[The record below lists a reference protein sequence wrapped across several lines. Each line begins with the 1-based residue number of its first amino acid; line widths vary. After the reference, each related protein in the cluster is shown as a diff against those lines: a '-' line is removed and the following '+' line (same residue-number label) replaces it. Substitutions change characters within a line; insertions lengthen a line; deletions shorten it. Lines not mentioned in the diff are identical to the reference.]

1 MGFLR
6 SLRRNLTKLRGKNG
20 YYFAKIRYARY
31 LDTLPL
37 DDGAIL
43 LESQHGSQYNG
54 NVFYLLRELVG
65 GDYDG
70 LRVYLSVRA
79 SRQARAREFLDA
91 HGLEAV
97 RLTVLSSDE
106 YFRLLASAKYLVNDN
121 TFLPFFTKREGQVYL
136 NTWHG
141 TPLKTLGNQSEQ
153 YANTIGNTQRNFC
166 LADYLLAPNEFTL
179 RRLRDDY
186 MLPNLAADTR
196 MVLAGYPRNEAFLDG
211 DGRAALREAMGM
223 DGMQAIAYMPT
234 WRGYG
239 GFADVQAQS
248 YLICHLSEMD
258 RRLGDGRIMYV
269 NLHPIA
275 ADRIDFSVFA
285 RIRPFPAEYE
295 TYEFLN
301 ACDALVTD
309 YSSVMFDFLLTG
321 RPIMLFTYDLDRY
334 LDTRGCY
341 MRPDELGLPVAATL
355 DELFALFARLDDARD
370 DGTDGT
376 DGSDEHGNGDGPG
389 DPLRRL
395 RRQYNAYDGATASR
409 DLCRLL
415 LGRPCAIPD
424 SRIRQVPDNGL
435 DNVLIYAGDLARNG
449 ITTSLRALLGAAD
462 RSRCNY
468 IITLKQR
475 FPKANL
481 PTLLELSEAGIP
493 YVLTLGRMNLTLA
506 QKAAHYLFAQHAMP
520 FALYRRI
527 MGRAYEHEI
536 QRLYG
541 GMRIDGVV
549 QFTGYEYRRIEQ
561 FEAFD
566 CPRTIYVHNNMVEEI
581 RRRGNQRRAVLRR
594 AYRSYD
600 HVALVTEDM
609 REPTRRIAGRDGNF
623 TVVPNAFDA
632 AGVRARASEPL
643 VFDDFTNSN
652 HALDDIRAMLDRKAP
667 RIISIG
673 RFSPEKGHRRLVDAF
688 RDTLERH
695 PDALLVIVG
704 GRSFGSGEH
713 SFRALSA
720 YVEES
725 GCAGSVVLIE
735 NMANPYPLLARCD
748 GLILPS
754 YHEGFGLVLLE
765 ADALGLPVVSTDIPG
780 PRGFMRE
787 HGGTLVA
794 NTADGVREG
803 LDLLL
808 DGRGRTLG
816 VDYGRYNARAV
827 AAFESLLDR

>member
-6 SLRRNLTKLRGKNG
+6 SLRHNVMKLRGKNE
-20 YYFAKIRYARY
+20 YYFAKTRYVRY

-37 DDGAIL
+37 DEEVIL

-54 NVFYLLRELVG
+54 NVFYLLKELVG

-79 SRQARAREFLDA
+79 SIQDAAREFLDA

-97 RLTVLSSDE
+97 HLTVLSSDE

-121 TFLPFFTKREGQVYL
+121 TFLPFFTKREGQIYL

-141 TPLKTLGNQSEQ
+141 TPFKTLGNQSEQ

-166 LADYLLAPNEFTL
+166 LSDYLLAPNEFTL
-179 RRLRDDY
+179 RHLCDDY
-186 MLPNLAADTR
+186 MLSNLAVTR
-196 MVLAGYPRNEAFLDG
+196 MVLSGYPRNEAFFD
-211 DGRAALREAMGM
+211 DNGRAVLRETMGVDAM
-223 DGMQAIAYMPT
+223 QVIAYMPT

-248 YLICHLSEMD
+248 YLIYHLSEMD
-258 RRLGDGRIMYV
+258 RRLDDGRIMYV

-275 ADRIDFSVFA
+275 SDKIDFSVFKH
-285 RIRPFPAEYE
+285 IRPFPDEYE

-301 ACDALVTD
+301 ACDVLVTD

-321 RPIMLFTYDLDRY
+321 RPIMLFTYDLGRY

-341 MRPDELGLPVAATL
+341 MRPDELGLPMAATI
-355 DELFALFARLDDARD
+355 DELFALLDDVR
-370 DGTDGT
+370 GG
-376 DGSDEHGNGDGPG
+376 EVDGPMGGLG
-389 DPLRRL
+389 DQERRL
-395 RRQYNAYDGATASR
+395 SREYNAYDSATASR

-415 LGRPCAIPD
+415 LGMPCSIPI

-435 DNVLIYAGDLARNG
+435 DNVLIYAGDLAHNG
-449 ITTSLRALLGAAD
+449 ITTSLRALLGMVD
-462 RSRCNY
+462 RSRYNY

-475 FPKANL
+475 FPKVNL

-493 YVLTLGRMNLTLA
+493 YVLTLGRMNLTLM
-506 QKAAHYLFAQHAMP
+506 QKAAHYLFSQHAIPYAM
-520 FALYRRI
+520 YRCI
-527 MGRAYEHEI
+527 MGDAYKQEI

-541 GMRIDGVV
+541 GMRIDAVV

-581 RRRGNQRRAVLRR
+581 RRRNNQRRALLRY
-594 AYRSYD
+594 AYRHYD

-609 REPTRRIAGRDGNF
+609 RHPTKRISGSDDNF
-623 TVVPNAFDA
+623 VVTPNAFDYQM
-632 AGVRARASEPL
+632 VREQASSVL
-643 VFDDFTNSN
+643 TFDAFTRSN
-652 HALDDIRAMLDRKAP
+652 REREDIFGILESDVKKV
-667 RIISIG
+667 ISIG
-673 RFSPEKGHRRLVDAF
+673 RFSPEKGHRRLITAF
-688 RDTLERH
+688 GETLADH
-695 PDALLVIVG
+695 PDAVLFIVG
-704 GRSFGSGEH
+704 GRSFDRGPD
-713 SFRALSA
+713 SFQGLSE
-720 YVEES
+720 YVETLDY
-725 GCAGSVVLIE
+725 AAHVILIE
-735 NMANPYPLLARCD
+735 KLSNPYPLLRQCD

-765 ADALGLPVVSTDIPG
+765 ADALGLPVVATDIPG
-780 PRGFMRE
+780 PRRFLRE
-787 HGGTLVA
+787 HGGTLVP
-794 NTADGVREG
+794 NTDEGVREG
-803 LDLLL
+803 LDRLLS
-808 DGRGRTLG
+808 GRGRVLG
-816 VDYGRYNARAV
+816 VDYEDYNRKAV
-827 AAFESLLDR
+827 TAFESLLEE